1 MENIHRNGQSADRRR
16 RKGTMSNTYRDY
28 MNRLRLALADFDP
41 EFSSEILEDFEAH
54 FTRSMENGKSEAE
67 ICRELGSIEDVIQ
80 ELNEE
85 FHATSPDVP
94 KVTSSFA
101 SDNTSQQL
109 FPVEKLC
116 IQLLNASVQI
126 TSGEPENVRC
136 DYDRN
141 DFDERFVM
149 YTEGNIFYLKE
160 KPRSLFR
167 FFGSGRSGGC
177 FSLTLP
183 PTVQKLEIASTNG
196 QIRLASLKAETFAL
210 RTTNGTLLLNHVHGT
225 LCDIHC
231 VNGRLRLSDCCFNTL
246 AASST
251 NGSIEADG
259 SCDSVTLSSTNG
271 SLMFHGKAEK
281 TLQCKTVNGK
291 IQIHYAKPEHGASL
305 SLSTTWGGIRA
316 DFNQSQISGRKN
328 LRTSYG
334 SGALSVNAHTVNGGI
349 RLQEI

>member
-1 MENIHRNGQSADRRR
+1 MENIHRNGQTADRRR
-16 RKGTMSNTYRDY
+16 RKGTMINTYRDY

-41 EFSSEILEDFEAH
+41 EFSSEILEDFETH

-80 ELNEE
+80 ALNEE

-94 KVTSSFA
+94 KVTSSFT
-101 SDNTSQQL
+101 SENTSRQP

-149 YTEGNIFYLKE
+149 YTEGNTFYLKE

-177 FSLTLP
+177 FTLTLP
-183 PTVQKLEIASTNG
+183 PTVQELEVASTNG
-196 QIRLASLKAETFAL
+196 QIRIDSLTAGTFAL
-210 RTTNGTLLLNHVHGT
+210 RSTNGTLLLNYVHGT
-225 LCDIHC
+225 LCVIHC
-231 VNGRLRLSDCCFNTL
+231 VNGRLSLSGCCFDTL
-246 AASST
+246 TASST
-251 NGSIEADG
+251 NSSIEADG

-271 SLMFHGKAEK
+271 SLLFHGKAEK

-291 IQIHYAKPEHGASL
+291 IQIHYKKPEHGASL
-305 SLSTTWGGIRA
+305 SLSTTCGSIHA
-316 DFNQSQISGRKN
+316 DFDHNQISGRKN
-328 LRTSYG
+328 FQASYG
-334 SGALSVNAHTVNGGI
+334 SGTLSVKAHTVNGGI

>member
-1 MENIHRNGQSADRRR
+1 MENIHRNGQTADRRR
-16 RKGTMSNTYRDY
+16 RNGTMSNTYRDY

-41 EFSSEILEDFEAH
+41 EFSSEILEDFETH
-54 FTRSMENGKSEAE
+54 FVRSMENGKSEAE

-116 IQLLNASVQI
+116 VQLLNASVQI
-126 TSGEPENVRC
+126 LSGESENVRY

-183 PTVQKLEIASTNG
+183 PTVQELEVASTNG
-196 QIRLASLKAETFAL
+196 QIRLDSLEAGIFAL
-210 RTTNGTLLLNHVHGT
+210 RSTNGTLLLNRVYGT
-225 LCDIHC
+225 LCETHC
-231 VNGRLRLSDCCFNTL
+231 VNGKISLSGCRFDTMT
-246 AASST
+246 ASSA
-251 NGSIEADG
+251 NGSIETDG
-259 SCDSVTLSSTNG
+259 SFASVSLSSTNG
-271 SLMFHGKAEK
+271 SLMFHGKSEK

-291 IQIHYAKPEHGASL
+291 IQIHYTKPEHGASL
-305 SLSTTWGGIRA
+305 SLSTTCGSIRA

-334 SGALSVNAHTVNGGI
+334 SGALSVNARTVNGGI
-349 RLQEI
+349 HLQEI